1 MTEVKTQR
9 LLLRPPE
16 EADLPAIAGLLD
28 DLAVSRMLARVPH
41 PYRLDHAQ
49 GWFATINR
57 QGAGSEQVFAVTR
70 KGEAI
75 GMIGFQR
82 KLLEPTLGYW
92 LGRPHWGRGL
102 MSEAVRAAVHWF
114 FSESDEAA
122 LFAGAFRDNP
132 ASLRIQEKLG
142 FEVIGSAPL
151 DCMALGKAR
160 TEVKTRLDRENFAGL
175 AVGNS
180 GARLSTPLTAEP
192 KQAT

>member
-1 MTEVKTQR
+1 MTEVTTQR
-9 LLLRPPE
+9 LLLRPPD

-28 DLAVSRMLARVPH
+28 DVAVSRMLARVPH

-57 QGAGSEQVFAVTR
+57 QGAGGERVFAVTANG
-70 KGEAI
+70 KAI

-82 KLLEPTLGYW
+82 KRREPTLGYW
-92 LGRPHWGRGL
+92 LGRPYWGRGL
-102 MSEAVRAAVHWF
+102 MSEAVQAAVHWF

-122 LFAGAFRDNP
+122 LYSGAFRDNP

-151 DCMALGKAR
+151 DCMALGRAR
-160 TEVKTRLDRENFAGL
+160 TEFKTRLDRETFAGL
-175 AVGNS
+175 VAENS
-180 GARLSTPLTAEP
+180 GARWSPPLTAEP